1 MRGALKTDLYQIWIE
16 MIEILLPVY
25 NGEKYL
31 AEQIESILAQTYN
44 EWILKIRNDGS
55 KDGSQAIIDRY
66 CNTYPDKIVMID
78 SPKENV
84 GLVQSINYLQAAEP
98 HGDYIMFADQDDV
111 WLPDKLEVSINEIK
125 TLEKDNLGKPA
136 MICTDATCVDA
147 NLNVINPSFFES
159 QRFPYDTFD
168 DVNKMIAL
176 NVIQGCTITINR
188 HAVKYIFPMPLIMS
202 IHDMWIGVNCTHF
215 GKIKYLHH
223 STILYRQHLT
233 NVAGSID
240 VSLKYYFYRLK
251 NIAET
256 FGFILRMKKHLQFN
270 IRIDKI
276 FYYKIK
282 YMFSRI

>member
-111 WLPDKLEVSINEIK
+111 WLQDKIETSLNEIQS
-125 TLEKDNLGKPA
+125 LEADAPGKPI
-136 MICTDATCVDA
+136 MVCTDAACVDA
-147 NLNVINPSFFES
+147 SLNVINDSFFES
-159 QRFPYDTFD
+159 QRFPLDTFD

-176 NVIQGCTITINR
+176 NVIQGCTIAINKA
-188 HAVKYIFPMPLIMS
+188 AVKHIFPMPLIMS
-202 IHDMWIGVNCTHF
+202 IHDMWIGVNCAYF
-215 GKIKYLHH
+215 GKVKYIHRP
-223 STILYRQHLT
+223 TMLYRQHSS
-233 NVAGSID
+233 NVVGSVD
-240 VSLKYYFYRLK
+240 VNRMYYFRRLGK
-251 NIAET
+251 IADT
-256 FGFILRMKKHLQFN
+256 IGFILRIKRHLSFKV
-270 IRIDKI
+270 RIDKI
-276 FYYKIK
+276 LYYKVK
-282 YMFSRI
+282 YMFSKI

>member
-1 MRGALKTDLYQIWIE
+1 

-233 NVAGSID
+233 NVVGSID

>member
-1 MRGALKTDLYQIWIE
+1 

-31 AEQIESILAQTYN
+31 AEQIESILAQTN
-44 EWILKIRNDGS
+44 KDWILKVRNDGS
-55 KDGSQAIIDRY
+55 KDNSQAVIDRY
-66 CNTYPDKIVMID
+66 CNAYPDKIIMID
-78 SPKENV
+78 SPCENV
-84 GLVQSINYLQAAEP
+84 GLVRSINYLQAAEP

-125 TLEKDNLGKPA
+125 TLEKDSPGKPA

-147 NLNVINPSFFES
+147 NLNVINSSFFES
-159 QRFPYDTFD
+159 QRFPKDTFD

-176 NVIQGCTITINR
+176 NVIQGCTIAINQQ
-188 HAVKYIFPMPLIMS
+188 AVKYIFPMPLIMS
-202 IHDMWIGVNCTHF
+202 IHDMWIGVNCAHF
-215 GKIKYLHH
+215 GNVKYLHQP
-223 STILYRQHLT
+223 TILYRQHST

-240 VSLKYYFYRLK
+240 INFNYYLNRFK
-251 NIAET
+251 KFTET
-256 FGFILRMKKHLQFN
+256 FRFILRMKRHLQFN

-276 FYYKIK
+276 LYYKIK

>member
-1 MRGALKTDLYQIWIE
+1 

-31 AEQIESILAQTYN
+31 AEQVESILAQTYN

-66 CNTYPDKIVMID
+66 CNAYPDKIVMID

-111 WLPDKLEVSINEIK
+111 WLQDKLETSLNEIQS
-125 TLEKDNLGKPA
+125 LEADTPGKPI
-136 MICTDATCVDA
+136 MVCTDAACVDA
-147 NLNVINPSFFES
+147 SLNVINDSFFES

-176 NVIQGCTITINR
+176 NVIQGCTMILNYNAAKT
-188 HAVKYIFPMPLIMS
+188 AFPIPSFMNV
-202 IHDMWIGVNCTHF
+202 HDMYIGVMVKASGT
-215 GKIKYLHH
+215 IKYLRKP
-223 STILYRQHLT
+223 TLLYRQHSNNEL
-233 NVAGSID
+233 GSIKIS
-240 VSLKYYFYRLK
+240 VKYYFERSLK
-251 NIAET
+251 AVSTLQMLGKLKKCIPEQVS
-256 FGFILRMKKHLQFN
+256 IL
-270 IRIDKI
+270 KI
-276 FYYKIK
+276 VRYKFYYAYERINGK
-282 YMFSRI
+282 SR